1 MKTSI
6 LVAVWVYT
14 LLAVLAEVYVA
25 YAVTDLLYSA
35 SAIIAFAISQ
45 AAAVVAFYMNL
56 REEPGS
62 LILMVII
69 PLMFISGL
77 LITVVASQGSASST
91 RKRSTPRS
99 GSSQACSR
107 SGSWCS
113 AASRWASGSPSSPPS
128 TAARALSPGGP

>member
-1 MKTSI
+1 MKTSV

-14 LLAVLAEVYVA
+14 LLAVVAEVYVA
-25 YAVTDLLYSA
+25 YAVSDLLYSA

-77 LITVVASQGSASST
+77 LITVVASQG
-91 RKRSTPRS
+91 
-99 GSSQACSR
+99 
-107 SGSWCS
+107 
-113 AASRWASGSPSSPPS
+113 
-128 TAARALSPGGP
+128 